1 MNYAWTPSQEL
12 ETNARVRRLFDR
24 TGCSTTD
31 ELRQWSAQHLEEFW
45 ALVVDD
51 LGIEFDVPFT
61 QILDASRGNEWADWF
76 VGGKL
81 NLVENCLG
89 RHARGDDADRECLV
103 GRTELGG
110 NTRYTFRSLH
120 AEVLRCAAAM
130 QRSGIEPGDRVASYM
145 PMVVEVV
152 VQMLATIH
160 LGAVFIPIFSGY
172 APAALRERLDGA
184 QVKLLFTAEAS
195 SRRGRPLAVLP
206 QAREGVAAAQS
217 VQK

>member
-31 ELRQWSAQHLEEFW
+31 ELRQWSAEHLEEFW

-120 AEVLRCAAAM
+120 AEVLRCA
-130 QRSGIEPGDRVASYM
+130 
-145 PMVVEVV
+145 
-152 VQMLATIH
+152 
-160 LGAVFIPIFSGY
+160 
-172 APAALRERLDGA
+172 
-184 QVKLLFTAEAS
+184 
-195 SRRGRPLAVLP
+195 
-206 QAREGVAAAQS
+206 
-217 VQK
+217 